1 MRRCW
6 LIAAAVLAA
15 CSRNPQAEGVFLDP
29 ALATLIP
36 ADTTLMVGTRVDLLA
51 KTRIFQERLAK
62 VQAVQEFER
71 RTNVNPQKDLWQ
83 LLFVSN
89 GRQGFLLG
97 RGKFADELMAPDLSR
112 PGVQRFSYKGLIL
125 FGDEREALMFI
136 NSSTAAIG
144 ETEVLRSLVDQRP
157 AMRGPPARITALMKE
172 IPREAHFW
180 GVYTGGPIDLPL
192 TGNMANANKMLGM
205 VDSGDFYFDLSKGV
219 NGLATTNSAGAN
231 RAQQIED
238 ALQGLIGLAKMA
250 APKNQALFDTLR
262 VNRVDSRIS
271 VAVDAPPELLDFV
284 LK

>member
-1 MRRCW
+1 MRRRW
-6 LIAAAVLAA
+6 LIAAAALAA

-51 KTRIFQERLAK
+51 KTPMFQERLAE
-62 VQAVQEFER
+62 VQAVQEFQR
-71 RTNVNPQKDLWQ
+71 RTNVNPRKDLWQ

-125 FGDEREALMFI
+125 FGDEREALLFI

-144 ETEVLRSLVDQRP
+144 ETAVLRSLVDQRP
-157 AMRGPPARITALMKE
+157 AMTGPPARITALMKQ

-180 GVYTGGPIDLPL
+180 GIYAGGPVDLPL
-192 TGNMANANKMLGM
+192 TGNMANVNKILGM
-205 VDSGDFYFDLSKGV
+205 VESGDFYFDLGAGVKG
-219 NGLATTNSAGAN
+219 AMTADSAQ
-231 RAQQIED
+231 AQQLQD
-238 ALQGLIGLAKMA
+238 ALNGLIGLAKMG
-250 APKNQALFDTLR
+250 APKYGALFDAMR
-262 VNRVDSRIS
+262 VSRTDRRVSLAI
-271 VAVDAPPELLDFV
+271 DAPLVLLDLF

>member
-1 MRRCW
+1 MRRYW

-15 CSRNPQAEGVFLDP
+15 CSRNPQAEGVFVDP

-51 KTRIFQERLAK
+51 KTRIFQEQLAK
-62 VQAVQEFER
+62 VQAVQEFRR
-71 RTNVNPQKDLWQ
+71 RTNVNPKKDLWQ

-125 FGDEREALMFI
+125 FGDEREALLFI

-144 ETEVLRSLVDQRP
+144 ETAVLRSLVDQRP
-157 AMRGPPARITALMKE
+157 AITGPPARITALMKE

-180 GVYTGGPIDLPL
+180 GVYSGGPVELPL
-192 TGNMANANKMLGM
+192 TGNMANVNKMLGM
-205 VDSGDFYFDLSKGV
+205 VESGDFYFDLSKGV
-219 NGLATTNSAGAN
+219 TGLATTDSAGA
-231 RAQQIED
+231 QQLQD
-238 ALQGLIGLAKMA
+238 ALNGLIGLAKMA
-250 APKNQALFDTLR
+250 APKNQALFEGIR
-262 VNRVDSRIS
+262 VSSENRRVKI
-271 VAVDAPPELLDFV
+271 AVDAPPELLELF